1 MFLPYLTGYVAFYTG
16 DYKTAVEDLQKANQD
31 AFNMALIG
39 QAYEKLGDKDKAM
52 EYFRKFWRR
61 VDDKIK
67 LRRRRELLRIERRQ
81 KKLARAQ
88 AQPEAEKM
96 RG

>member
-1 MFLPYLTGYVAFYTG
+1 
-16 DYKTAVEDLQKANQD
+16 
-31 AFNMALIG
+31 
-39 QAYEKLGDKDKAM
+39 
-52 EYFRKFWRR
+52 

-67 LRRRRELLRIERRQ
+67 LRRRQELLRIERRQ

-88 AQPEAEKM
+88 AHPEAEKM

>member
-1 MFLPYLTGYVAFYTG
+1 MLWMWGVVVFGLTSA
-16 DYKTAVEDLQKANQD
+16 
-31 AFNMALIG
+31 I
-39 QAYEKLGDKDKAM
+39 
-52 EYFRKFWRR
+52 EYFRKFWRG

-67 LRRRRELLRIERRQ
+67 LRRRKELLRIERRQ
-81 KKLARAQ
+81 RKLARAQ